1 MDHLFSACRGNR
13 LGLVKEIIEHGCPID
28 LTESDSGDTP
38 LLIAC
43 EKGFTQL
50 LEYCLQ
56 QKAAID
62 PHPDFGYTGF
72 QVYIYNFIIF
82 FLFFLF
88 LFYCFFFFLFIIV

>member
-1 MDHLFSACRGNR
+1 MLPTTKIATDLQSSHYWMDHLFSACRGNR

-72 QVYIYNFIIF
+72 QVYYYYY
-82 FLFFLF
+82 
-88 LFYCFFFFLFIIV
+88 YCI